1 MTPTEKGPKHLD
13 LFCETPAEGC
23 RLQVL
28 LAKCPPYG
36 VAFHEQTT
44 IGTAGDQLTGQLS

>member
-13 LFCETPAEGC
+13 ILCQTPAKEC

-28 LAKCPPYG
+28 LAKYTPCG

-44 IGTAGDQLTGQLS
+44 IGTVGDQLTAQLS